1 MKKKPS
7 KSNLFRFVTLRN
19 PQLIAEEKKD
29 QGFVFFP
36 DTLYSQFMTALD
48 GKDQAT
54 QKVVMD
60 LSVAEAPPL
69 STKKEVR
76 DQNENLYRFS
86 SWLMRNKNQLTYVE
100 IKTAI
105 AGVAPLTDEK
115 EIKIWDNLVYQ
126 TIERTSTYVREATIQ
141 MLIANKFVKAFLE
154 FSKDLVGDIVFTE
167 DQEKEFTRRAHAS
180 VVISKSMY
188 NVDVKETS
196 KKKRVSKRVQEA
208 TENEVKTVL
217 AKERI
222 ASYEKVIKELD
233 AAELV
238 IKKENQEA
246 YDAAL
251 STYNKGVDTLIKNA
265 TAVVKEEVNTVTGRT
280 ETKTT
285 YPDLVIP
292 EFEFDRK
299 PETEESV
306 ISSKISGTSF
316 DVLKSDGLLEHGTIA
331 KVKEVLV
338 DTIARENEFVIM
350 QTPKKA
356 KQVKIG
362 GSVVTV
368 SNKINVP
375 DADYSMPPLHQTNS
389 SGERDINM
397 HIYRQLDGVQIIY
410 VEYEVLINNITT
422 LSGTEFTVSDTPSG
436 KLLKFFPSL
445 VAFPPNTTS
454 FMLEGEI
461 VLSDGRSLTFNQ
473 QVFSTSL
480 NLGDFHETT
489 NTGTVPV
496 SDRKVYGV
504 TNLGIADFRRVEQ
517 EVCCYVPGE
526 VSHIENILAR
536 EYKERST
543 RNLTSVETTTEETTE
558 REVENLR
565 DTSTTERFEIQSEA
579 SSIVNEDSAQDAG
592 ANAGVSGMFGGTRFN
607 ANAFFNTSSSSSTS
621 NSNSEA
627 QTYAEEVT
635 ERALE
640 RVVEKVTRKR
650 TSRILKEF
658 EENNKHGFDNTQGT
672 EHVTGVYRWVDKIYT
687 NKLVN
692 YGKRLMYEF
701 AIPEPSRFFKEAIAL
716 QATSGTVNP
725 NTTVLPEEP
734 QHPSEIG
741 MIAPTVV
748 LAGNYKAFAGAYNA
762 EVNAMPQQFMSV
774 SDSFSVKGTEYLAE
788 HYYPGASN
796 FKMEIPDGYEVISAQ
811 ATLGFTFVPHGK
823 ESTYGAMTVGHH
835 YTSLPNASNDKIVR
849 NYSFSSNPIQ
859 KELGVAF
866 HGADVGGA
874 SIGVV
879 ANCRRT
885 SEIFEQWQLE
895 TFNAIMDVY
904 ENQLQAY
911 NDALAAVVTPVEED
925 PGNVSFN
932 PLFNRSVEKKEIKRI
947 AIELLADQLGQTIA
961 KENYEDVDGL
971 TGISKVVKNNAFDTH
986 ASTVKFFEQ
995 AFDWDIMAYLFYP
1008 YFYGEEENWKSLFQ
1022 ENDAADP
1029 IFQAF
1034 LQSGMAR
1041 AVVPVRPGF
1050 EEAVN
1055 WYMETGELWEGQG
1068 LVIAEDNDLY
1078 LSISEEMQIIEG
1090 EVEKEWETRVP
1101 TSLTIVQADAA
1112 VLQEEGLPCYCENEE
1127 RDSTIERGTAI
1138 LTGTQNTPEPTTLT
1152 EIEPVSQSDIILN
1165 PIPFPEREGGDQI
1178 TF

>member
-19 PQLIAEEKKD
+19 PELIAEEKKD

-36 DTLYSQFMTALD
+36 DNLYSQFITALD
-48 GKDQAT
+48 GKDQET

-60 LSVAEAPPL
+60 LAVVEAPPL
-69 STKKEVR
+69 LTKKEVG

-86 SWLMRNKNQLTYVE
+86 SWLMRNKNQLTYAE
-100 IKTAI
+100 IKIAI

-126 TIERTSTYVREATIQ
+126 TIERTSNYVREATIQ

-154 FSKDLVGDIVFTE
+154 FSKELLEDIVFTE

-188 NVDVKETS
+188 NPDAKETS
-196 KKKRVSKRVQEA
+196 KKKQVSKRVQEA

-217 AKERI
+217 TKERI
-222 ASYEKVIKELD
+222 AFYEKVMKELD
-233 AAELV
+233 AAEVV
-238 IKKENQEA
+238 IKKESQQA
-246 YDAAL
+246 YDTAL
-251 STYNKGVDTLIKNA
+251 EVHNTLVKSRIKNA
-265 TAVVKEEVNTVTGRT
+265 TGVVVEEVNTVTGRT

-292 EFEFDRK
+292 EFEFETK
-299 PETEESV
+299 SETEEAV
-306 ISSKISGTSF
+306 ISSKISKNSF
-316 DVLKSDGLLEHGTIA
+316 DLLKSEGLLEYDTIA
-331 KVKEVLV
+331 QAKQALT
-338 DTIARENEFVIM
+338 DTIARENEFVIA

-362 GSVVTV
+362 GSVVAV

-375 DADYSMPPLHQTNS
+375 DADYSISPLHQTNP
-389 SGERDINM
+389 SGERDIN
-397 HIYRQLDGVQIIY
+397 IQVYRQLDGAQIIA
-410 VEYEVLINNITT
+410 VEYEAEFSNGTT
-422 LSGTEFTVSDTPSG
+422 IDGTDFTVTDTPSG
-436 KLLKFFPSL
+436 KLLKFFPNL

-461 VLSDGRSLTFNQ
+461 ILSDGRSLTFNQ
-473 QVFSTSL
+473 QVLSTRM
-480 NLGDFHETT
+480 NLGDFHETIS
-489 NTGTVPV
+489 TGDSSP
-496 SDRKVYGV
+496 SNGQVYGV

-558 REVENLR
+558 REVENLT

-579 SSIVNEDSAQDAG
+579 SSIINEDSAQDAG
-592 ANAGVSGMFGGTRFN
+592 ANAGVTGGNPATGFRFN

-725 NTTVLPEEP
+725 NTIVLPEEP

-774 SDSFSVKGTEYLAE
+774 SDSFSAKGTEYVTE
-788 HYYPGASN
+788 FNHPGASN
-796 FKMEIPDGYEVISAQ
+796 FKMEIPDGYEVISAN
-811 ATLGFTFVPHGK
+811 ATMGFSFVPTKK
-823 ESTYGAMTVGHH
+823 EHTYGAMTVGHH
-835 YTSLPNASNDKIVR
+835 YSELSNITNSKIVR

-859 KELGVAF
+859 KELGIGF
-866 HGADVGGA
+866 HGADVGGV

-885 SEIFEQWQLE
+885 SEAFEQWQLE
-895 TFNAIMDVY
+895 TFNAIMSVY
-904 ENQLQAY
+904 EDQLQAY

-947 AIELLADQLGQTIA
+947 AIELLADQLGQTTA
-961 KENYEDVDGL
+961 QENYGAEDGV
-971 TGISKVVKNNAFDTH
+971 TGISKVTKNSAFNTH

-1008 YFYGEEENWKSLFQ
+1008 YFYGKEENWRSLFQ

-1041 AVVPVRPGF
+1041 AVIPVRPGF

-1078 LSISEEMQIIEG
+1078 LSISEEMQTIEG

-1101 TSLTIVQADAA
+1101 TALTIVQADSA
-1112 VLQEEGLPCYCENEE
+1112 VLKEGGLPCYCENEE
-1127 RDSTIERGTAI
+1127 SDSTIERGIAI
-1138 LTGTQNTPEPTTLT
+1138 LTGTQNTPEALT
-1152 EIEPVSQSDIILN
+1152 EIEPISQSDILLN
-1165 PIPFPEREGGDQI
+1165 PIPFPEREEGEA